1 MEILLLSLLIL
12 ILVGMIKQ
20 QSKKVNVNRKMEALL
35 KFV

>member
-12 ILVGMIKQ
+12 ILVGMIRQ

>member
-35 KFV
+35 KFM

>member
-12 ILVGMIKQ
+12 ILVGMLKQ
-20 QSKKVNVNRKMEALL
+20 QNKKVNINRKMEAVL